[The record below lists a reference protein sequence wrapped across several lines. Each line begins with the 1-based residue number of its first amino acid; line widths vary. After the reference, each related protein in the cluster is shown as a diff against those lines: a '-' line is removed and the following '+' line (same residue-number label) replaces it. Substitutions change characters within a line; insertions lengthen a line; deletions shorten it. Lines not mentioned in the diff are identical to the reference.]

1 MKEIIRKEEITEGIG
16 RNRNGEEFIDV
27 WDIIE
32 EIIIGLIYG
41 FVMGKE
47 KRIYRLYWYLIVGF
61 WIMKVS
67 I

>member
-1 MKEIIRKEEITEGIG
+1 MKETTRKEEITEGIG
-16 RNRNGEEFIDV
+16 RNRNGEELIDV

-32 EIIIGLIYG
+32 EITTGLTHG

-47 KRIYRLYWYLIVGF
+47 KRIHRLHWHLTVGF